1 MRILII
7 EPFNGGSHAAW
18 AQGYRRH
25 SAHEIDILGLP
36 GENWKWRMQGAAV
49 TLARHYL
56 ELVGKGKDYDL
67 VITSDMLD
75 LATFLGLIRKSLTA
89 AKMSRDLKIA
99 LYFHENQLT
108 YPLSP
113 NEKSKPAG
121 RDRHFGLINFT
132 SALAADVCFFN
143 SDFHRRNFLAALP
156 QFLQRFPDYQ
166 EIDSVAEIEQKS
178 AVLHLGLELQQLAEF
193 KPESKPVA
201 TQYDTASARLPLILW
216 NHRWEYDK
224 NPAEF
229 FKLLEE
235 LVADNFYFEVA
246 ILGEHFDPPPELF
259 CKNRE
264 LLGDRLKHFGY
275 VENFADYAAWLWRA
289 DLLPVT
295 SHHDFFGISVVEAV
309 YCDCYHLLPDRL
321 AYPEHFPAA
330 VKDNFFYSDYPDL
343 LQKLKYQLDFITR
356 TRQESPGSLVAPGSF
371 VAKYDWS
378 RMAPEYDARMRS
390 LLMKT

>member
-18 AQGYRRH
+18 AQGYQRH

-49 TLARHYL
+49 TLARQYL
-56 ELVGKGKDYDL
+56 ELVGKGKNYDL
-67 VITSDMLD
+67 IIASDMLD
-75 LATFLGLIRKSLTA
+75 LATFLGLIRKAPTDTKSGCN
-89 AKMSRDLKIA
+89 LKIA

-132 SALAADVCFFN
+132 GALAADICFFN

-166 EIDSVAEIEQKS
+166 EIDAVTEIKQKS
-178 AVLHLGLELQQLAEF
+178 EVLHLGLELQQLAKF
-193 KPESKPVA
+193 KPAAAPA
-201 TQYDTASARLPLILW
+201 TTGSNTASARPPLILW

-224 NPAEF
+224 NPADF
-229 FKLLEE
+229 FTLLED
-235 LVADNFYFEVA
+235 LIADNFSFEVV

-259 CKNRE
+259 CRNRE

-275 VENFADYAAWLWRA
+275 VENFADYAAWLWQA

-309 YCDCYHLLPDRL
+309 YCNCYPLLPDRL
-321 AYPEHFPAA
+321 AYPEHFPDA
-330 VKDNFFYSDYPDL
+330 VKDNFFYSDYQDL
-343 LQKLKYQLDFITR
+343 LQKLKYQLECITR
-356 TRQESPGSLVAPGSF
+356 TRQESPGSL

-378 RMAPEYDARMRS
+378 RMAPEYDARMCS
-390 LLMKT
+390 L

>member
-1 MRILII
+1 MRILIV

-18 AQGYRRH
+18 ARGYKHH
-25 SAHEIDILGLP
+25 STHEVDILGLP

-49 TLARHYL
+49 TLARQFL
-56 ELVGKGKDYDL
+56 ELIEKGNHYDL
-67 VITSDMLD
+67 LLASDMLD
-75 LATFLGLIRKSLTA
+75 LATFLGLIRKVLKVTKSG
-89 AKMSRDLKIA
+89 SELKIA

-113 NEKSKPAG
+113 NEKSRPAG

-143 SDFHRRNFLAALP
+143 SDFHRRNFLTAVP
-156 QFLQRFPDYQ
+156 QFLQRFPDFQ
-166 EIDSVAEIEQKS
+166 ELDAVSEIKQKS
-178 AVLHLGLELQQLAEF
+178 EVLHLGLELHQLAQF
-193 KPESKPVA
+193 KPVSGKTA
-201 TQYDTASARLPLILW
+201 AQLDTIAERPPMILW

-229 FKLLEE
+229 FSLLQDLIVENI
-235 LVADNFYFEVA
+235 DFEVA
-246 ILGEHFDPPPELF
+246 ILGEHYNPPPDLF

-264 LLGDRLKHFGY
+264 LLGDRVKYFGY

-289 DLLPVT
+289 DILPVT

-309 YCDCYHLLPDRL
+309 YCDCFPLLPDRL

-330 VKDNFFYSDYPDL
+330 VKNNFFYSDYHDL
-343 LQKLKYQLDFITR
+343 LQKLKYQLEFITG
-356 TRQESPGSLVAPGSF
+356 TRQESPGSL

-378 RMAPEYDARMRS
+378 RMAPEYDARMSS
-390 LLMKT
+390 L